1 VTRRR
6 QAELGRQVAA
16 AWSQV
21 LEREDLGDDD
31 DFFALGG
38 TSIQAL
44 LIVALVEELVG
55 VEVPVRIL
63 LESRTPGGMTS
74 ALLAELVG
82 Q

>member
-1 VTRRR
+1 VVTRRQ
-6 QAELGRQVAA
+6 QAELGRQV
-16 AWSQV
+16 
-21 LEREDLGDDD
+21 DD